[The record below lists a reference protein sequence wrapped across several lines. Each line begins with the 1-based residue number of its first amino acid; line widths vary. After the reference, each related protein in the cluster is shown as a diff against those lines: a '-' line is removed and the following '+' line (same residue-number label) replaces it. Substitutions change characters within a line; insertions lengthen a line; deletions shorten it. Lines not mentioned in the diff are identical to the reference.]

1 MMQEETALPAI
12 DDFNQDRQAGLR
24 PGVVICIINKELR
37 ILLGLKQEYQIWEI
51 PQGGISVGEDLVSA
65 LKKEVTEELGERFL
79 KSLFIPKKPL
89 VATDKIVFPEQSLN
103 GQTLKVGEQEV
114 PMVGKKYY
122 VCLVVQREIVEPE
135 KIEYSDFKWVSFDEG
150 RKIVETI
157 QQKGKKRVLKKI
169 LEVLKDGGL
178 IK

>member
-1 MMQEETALPAI
+1 MMRKETILPVI

-24 PGVVICIINKELR
+24 PGVVICIINKELK

-51 PQGGISVGEDLVSA
+51 PQGGISEGEDLVSA

-79 KSLFIPKKPL
+79 NSLFIPEKPL
-89 VATDKIVFPEQSLN
+89 VAIDKIVFPEQSLK
-103 GQTLKVGEQEV
+103 GQTLKIGEREV
-114 PMVGKKYY
+114 PMLGKKYY
-122 VCLVVQREIVEPE
+122 VCLVVRRENIEPE

-150 RKIVETI
+150 RKII
-157 QQKGKKRVLKKI
+157 DAIPQKGKRRVLKKI
-169 LEVLKDGGL
+169 FEILRDGGL